1 MSLSRIL
8 MPDFGF
14 TEAMLGV
21 EFLLLEKPIR
31 INLFQCMFQGVCM
44 VYDDEQAW
52 KDVSEHFPN
61 MTIYYIY
68 LLKKGPTWSPDATP
82 EIEALQ
88 EAHLA
93 NLRRLGEMGK
103 LVLNGPLL
111 DSFATSGEIRG
122 IGVLKTSSLAE
133 AQELISTDPMVKVG
147 RLIFELHTWMVE
159 KHRLP

>member
-1 MSLSRIL
+1 
-8 MPDFGF
+8 
-14 TEAMLGV
+14 
-21 EFLLLEKPIR
+21 
-31 INLFQCMFQGVCM
+31 M
-44 VYDDEQAW
+44 VYDDAQAW

-61 MTIYYIY
+61 MTIYYVY
-68 LLKKGPTWSPDATP
+68 LLKKGPAWSPEETP

-93 NLRRLGEMGK
+93 NLRRLGDMGK

-133 AQELISTDPMVKVG
+133 AQELIRTDPMVRVG
-147 RLIFELHTWMVE
+147 RLIFELHTWMVR
-159 KHRLP
+159 KNILP

>member
-1 MSLSRIL
+1 MI
-8 MPDFGF
+8 
-14 TEAMLGV
+14 
-21 EFLLLEKPIR
+21 
-31 INLFQCMFQGVCM
+31 
-44 VYDDEQAW
+44 YDDAQAW
-52 KDVSEHFPN
+52 KDVSEHFPD

-68 LLKKGPTWSPDATP
+68 LLKKGPTWSPDETP
-82 EIEALQ
+82 EIQALQ

-103 LVLNGPLL
+103 LILNGPLL

-147 RLIFELHTWMVE
+147 RLIFELHTWMV
-159 KHRLP
+159 KKNILP

>member
-1 MSLSRIL
+1 M
-8 MPDFGF
+8 
-14 TEAMLGV
+14 T
-21 EFLLLEKPIR
+21 
-31 INLFQCMFQGVCM
+31 
-44 VYDDEQAW
+44 YDDAQAR
-52 KDVSEHFPN
+52 KDVEEYFPN

-68 LLKKGPTWSPDATP
+68 LLKKGPKWSPEETP
-82 EIEALQ
+82 EINALQ

-122 IGVLKTSSLAE
+122 IGVLKTNSLAE

-147 RLIFELHTWMVE
+147 RLIFELHTWMVG
-159 KHRLP
+159 KNILP